1 MMFVLLLL
9 LLCAIGGS
17 AETAADEGPA
27 MAEALESLRFWS
39 SAAASNGGTAA
50 AAPFL
55 RCPSSAALECCG
67 VRVGA
72 CDDDAE
78 EAVGD
83 GDLPPS
89 AVSADGRRLTGS
101 RSPLPVHA
109 ADEGFAEEAAA
120 AAEEA
125 AMLAVLLCIGV

>member
-1 MMFVLLLL
+1 MLLL

-17 AETAADEGPA
+17 TETAADEGPA

-55 RCPSSAALECCG
+55 RCPSSAALEWCG
-67 VRVGA
+67 VRGGA
-72 CDDDAE
+72 CDDDDAE

-109 ADEGFAEEAAA
+109 ADEGFAEEAKA